1 PAYIRKV
8 RNFIIEHAHEE
19 ICAEDLQRL
28 AGVSKSKLYDEF
40 QQYYGTSPMS
50 YLKKYR
56 LQQIYKILSTTGA
69 DKKVSISKLAYDWG
83 FNHLSRFSQEYRE
96 EFGEN
101 PSETKGKI
109 F

>member
-1 PAYIRKV
+1 MMRQLSQKKAE
-8 RNFIIEHAHEE
+8 IISSR
-19 ICAEDLQRL
+19 I
-28 AGVSKSKLYDEF
+28 S
-40 QQYYGTSPMS
+40 
-50 YLKKYR
+50 

>member
-1 PAYIRKV
+1 
-8 RNFIIEHAHEE
+8 
-19 ICAEDLQRL
+19 
-28 AGVSKSKLYDEF
+28 
-40 QQYYGTSPMS
+40 
-50 YLKKYR
+50 
-56 LQQIYKILSTTGA
+56 IYKILSTTGA